1 MSALLND
8 ENFSPRAT
16 ALLLLAADPSA
27 DVRAL
32 IEQAFIDEDWS
43 LRAAAVQL
51 TVRPQ
56 NAQWRTR
63 LTPLLDDSN
72 KKVRFRAAAIYLRV
86 NR

>member
-16 ALLLLAADPSA
+16 ALLLLAPDPSA
-27 DVRAL
+27 DVRML
-32 IEQAFIDEDWS
+32 IEQAFADEDWS

-51 TVRPQ
+51 VTRPQ
-56 NAQWRTR
+56 NARWRPR

-72 KKVRFRAAAIYLRV
+72 KKVRFRAAAVFLRV